1 MVVWASEIPRSA
13 IIDHQVSEA
22 QFETGI
28 PADTE
33 DDDLSVEM
41 PPGEQRL
48 DRKEPT
54 HPAMI
59 LYRRAV
65 CTRAVI
71 AMENQKNNVAR
82 PYCPHCN

>member
-1 MVVWASEIPRSA
+1 
-13 IIDHQVSEA
+13 
-22 QFETGI
+22 
-28 PADTE
+28 
-33 DDDLSVEM
+33 M

-65 CTRAVI
+65 CTRALYCAAALALATAAVM
-71 AMENQKNNVAR
+71 AMLGPAR
-82 PYCPHCN
+82 RGANSDPLEALRWE